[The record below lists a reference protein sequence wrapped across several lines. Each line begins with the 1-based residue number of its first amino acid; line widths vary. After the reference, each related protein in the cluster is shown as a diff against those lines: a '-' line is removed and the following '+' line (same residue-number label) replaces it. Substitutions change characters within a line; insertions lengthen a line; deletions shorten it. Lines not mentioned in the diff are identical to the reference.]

1 MSEQNLFDGAT
12 IIISY
17 TAEEAV
23 HDGVL
28 IHFNPATALECGYRI
43 PVLLTTAAHAE
54 AIAWTG
60 DEGMQS
66 EDARFWDVLWMAR
79 GAAKATCANPGQPFE
94 FVVLRIP
101 NDGASETASELRLK
115 IVAEMYNTQT
125 GCLIIALPDDD

>member
-1 MSEQNLFDGAT
+1 MSEQNLFDNAT

-17 TAEEAV
+17 TAEDAV
-23 HDGVL
+23 RDGVL

-60 DEGMQS
+60 PEGMQS

-79 GAAKATCANPGQPFE
+79 PAAKATCANPGQSFE
-94 FVVLRIP
+94 FVLFRVP
-101 NDGASETASELRLK
+101 NDGASETASQVRLK
-115 IVAEMYNTQT
+115 IVAEMYNRET
-125 GCLIIALPDDD
+125 GCLIIALPDED